1 MTMTQTHAIVALM
14 EDYFNLAYEPKSRDF
29 NKVFHP
35 SCLVQWLHEGQLKT
49 LSSPDYAALIHGR
62 PSPQST
68 GAPRDEAILSMENIS
83 ESLST
88 ATVKVRIGKTLF
100 NDHFVLHKVEGRW
113 LISTKASFIART
125 FD

>member
-1 MTMTQTHAIVALM
+1 MTQTHAVTALI

-35 SCLVQWLHEGQLKT
+35 SCHVQWLNEGQLAT
-49 LSSPDYAALIHGR
+49 LSSPDYATLINGR

-68 GAPRDEAILSMENIS
+68 GAPREEAILSMENIS

-88 ATVKVRIGKTLF
+88 ATVKVRIGNKLF
-100 NDHFVLHKVEGRW
+100 NDHFVMQKEGGSW
-113 LISTKASFIART
+113 LITNKASFIART

>member
-1 MTMTQTHAIVALM
+1 MTQTQAVVALID
-14 EDYFNLAYEPKSRDF
+14 DYFNLAYEPKSREF

-35 SCLVQWLHEGQLKT
+35 TCLVQWVQDGQLNT
-49 LSSPDYAALIHGR
+49 LSSLDYAALINGR

-83 ESLST
+83 DSLST
-88 ATVKVRIGKTLF
+88 ATVRVRIGQKLF
-100 NDHFVLHKVEGRW
+100 NDHFILHKVEGSW
-113 LISTKASFIART
+113 LITTKASFIVRT

>member
-1 MTMTQTHAIVALM
+1 MTQTQAIVALID
-14 EDYFNLAYEPKSRDF
+14 DYFNLAYEPKSRDF
-29 NKVFHP
+29 DKVFHP
-35 SCLVQWLHEGQLKT
+35 SCLVQWLHEGQFNT
-49 LSSPDYAALIHGR
+49 LSSPDYAALINGR

-83 ESLST
+83 DSLST
-88 ATVKVRIGKTLF
+88 ATVRVRIGTKLF

-113 LISTKASFIART
+113 LITTKASFIVRT

>member
-1 MTMTQTHAIVALM
+1 MTQTYAVVALI

-35 SCLVQWLHEGQLKT
+35 SCLVQWLHEGQLNT
-49 LSSPDYAALIHGR
+49 LSSLDYAALINGR

-83 ESLST
+83 DSLST
-88 ATVKVRIGKTLF
+88 ATVRVRIGKKLF
-100 NDHFVLHKVEGRW
+100 NDHFVLHKVDGSW
-113 LISTKASFIART
+113 LITNKSSFVVHT
-125 FD
+125 FE

>member
-1 MTMTQTHAIVALM
+1 MTQTQAVATLI

-35 SCLVQWLHEGQLKT
+35 NCFVQWLDGGRLNM
-49 LSSPDYAALIHGR
+49 LSSQDYAALIHGR

-68 GAPRDEAILSMENIS
+68 GAPRDEAILSVEHIS
-83 ESLST
+83 GSLST
-88 ATVKVRIGKTLF
+88 ANVRVRIGQKLF
-100 NDHFVLHKVEGRW
+100 NDHFVLHKVEGSW
-113 LISTKASFIART
+113 LITVKASFVAGT

>member
-1 MTMTQTHAIVALM
+1 MTQTHAVVALI

-35 SCLVQWLHEGQLKT
+35 SCLVQWLNEGQLAT
-49 LSSPDYAALIHGR
+49 LSSPDYAALINGR

-83 ESLST
+83 DSLST
-88 ATVKVRIGKTLF
+88 ATVRARVGNKLF
-100 NDHFVLHKVEGRW
+100 NDHFVMQKVESRW
-113 LISTKASFIART
+113 LITNKSSFIVRT

>member
-1 MTMTQTHAIVALM
+1 MTQTQAVVALID
-14 EDYFNLAYEPKSRDF
+14 DYFNLAYEPKSREF

-35 SCLVQWLHEGQLKT
+35 TCLVQWVQEGQLNT
-49 LSSPDYAALIHGR
+49 LSSLDYAALINGR

-83 ESLST
+83 DSLST
-88 ATVKVRIGKTLF
+88 ATVRVRIGQKLF

-113 LISTKASFIART
+113 LITTKASFIVRT